1 MAATNFFES
10 LVLDHALRQAPF
22 SITDWYAALWNSDP
36 TPAGLLAG
44 EVSNAEY
51 LRIAVSWDS
60 NFSNTTLLSWP
71 TATSNWGDITHV
83 CLLNNPNKGQGN
95 MFIFEEYNPPL
106 EVVAGK
112 VVEIIA
118 GELVVT
124 LI

>member
-1 MAATNFFES
+1 MAATDFFES
-10 LVLDHALRQAPF
+10 LVLGHALRQEPF
-22 SITDWYAALWNSDP
+22 SITDWYAGLWNADP
-36 TPAGLLAG
+36 TSAGQLTN

-60 NFSNTTLLSWP
+60 NFSNTSLLAWP
-71 TATSNWGDITHV
+71 QATSNWGDITHV

-95 MFIFEEYNPPL
+95 MFIFELYNPPL
-106 EVVAGK
+106 SVTAGNS
-112 VVEIIA
+112 VEIVA